1 MYILLVAALFP
12 LSGVVSRVLLPS
24 LRRAPEL
31 FDIAFASEGFRAV
44 MATSNLL
51 ADHSRDAMTSS
62 HYAHAYHRALRHPV
76 HLAIQQCRHQV
87 GVSDIGAL
95 SPQSAVRQARRAFV
109 SEQKRYGL
117 CCPIPWLPH
126 GILTAVATVGL
137 AAVARRY
144 CVVGISDDWSKNL
157 AFVFSHRC
165 SSYAPQSSRRPS
177 QHF

>member
-1 MYILLVAALFP
+1 
-12 LSGVVSRVLLPS
+12 
-24 LRRAPEL
+24 
-31 FDIAFASEGFRAV
+31 
-44 MATSNLL
+44 
-51 ADHSRDAMTSS
+51 MTSS

-95 SPQSAVRQARRAFV
+95 SPQPAVRQARRAFV

-126 GILTAVATVGL
+126 GIVTAVAMVGL

-157 AFVFSHRC
+157 AFVFFTSLFFKC
-165 SSYAPQSSRRPS
+165 AAVLSSSEPAFLRDTQKQVPLRADVAIGEKPALNRAVLHCALHGPRTVWAYYADSAKSYGISDPS
-177 QHF
+177 TD